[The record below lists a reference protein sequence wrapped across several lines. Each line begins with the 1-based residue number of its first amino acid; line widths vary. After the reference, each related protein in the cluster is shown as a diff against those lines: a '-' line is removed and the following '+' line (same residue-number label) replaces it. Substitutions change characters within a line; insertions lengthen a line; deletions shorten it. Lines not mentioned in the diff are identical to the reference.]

1 MQVQS
6 KVLRHRGASRALIQ
20 LAVAGT
26 AALLLAGPAAATH
39 VGEDLQNDELAVASN
54 NLLLDTLRQWQ
65 RAPAH
70 VREARLRHLLQHAE
84 QRRTRL
90 LQLMEKNPQVAAL
103 RILPSPLR
111 AQFPAEARGLLEQD
125 VSLDG
130 SVYAEVASDVA
141 RGFVQQRF
149 FFQPDGGG
157 ARLALQLAEAG
168 DRERTLLG
176 WAGRKLRVKGTR
188 LDGQLLLRG
197 KADGEIVALDG
208 SGGSS
213 STLSMTPKVTGE
225 QKTLVILANF
235 NDKTLTCTA
244 SDIHARM
251 FGATGSTM
259 NVDYRQSSRDLVSFS
274 GQTAGP
280 FTIPY
285 SSTGACDFNAWGT
298 AADNAA
304 KAAGIDLTQFRR
316 ISYVTPS
323 NSTCGWAGLAY
334 MPGTRSWVQS
344 CGSTGVYV
352 HELGHNLSF
361 HHAGSP
367 TAEYGDSSDP
377 MGGARMVQFNAP
389 NRVMAGWLPTGS
401 VLEVFGGGSYSL
413 SALALTAPATPQVLR
428 LVKPDTNEFYYVSL
442 RQAIDLDAALPST
455 HQNTLSI
462 HRSGSTLPVK
472 TVLLQSL
479 AVGQTFTDS
488 VNGIQISHQGLAGN
502 VSTVGV
508 AFTGSTCQR
517 SAPTVAVSPVSQ
529 TGAPGT
535 ARSYTVSV
543 SNRNTAACGSSS
555 FAMSQVLPA
564 GFGGSFG
571 SASLSIAAGGSAST
585 GWTVSSPA
593 AAADATYT
601 LDATASETSVAN
613 AATAHAS
620 YVVFK
625 DGVGPTVALTSPA
638 AGASFSGTSVTLAA
652 SASDASGV
660 QQVEFLVNGSRLATD
675 TSAPYSAK
683 WTIRKLPRGS
693 YTLSVRATDKLGNA
707 TTSPGVS
714 VTLR

>member
-1 MQVQS
+1 MFTLS
-6 KVLRHRGASRALIQ
+6 RSGAPLRLLTYAATVALALGA
-20 LAVAGT
+20 
-26 AALLLAGPAAATH
+26 PAAWATH
-39 VGEDLQNDELAVASN
+39 VGEDLERDELAVASN

-65 RAPAH
+65 RAPAK
-70 VREARLRHLLQHAE
+70 VREARLQHLLQHAA
-84 QRRTRL
+84 QRRERL
-90 LQLMEKNPQVAAL
+90 IGLMAKNPQVAAL
-103 RILPSPLR
+103 RILPAPLR
-111 AQFPAEARGLLEQD
+111 AQFPAEARGMLEDD
-125 VSLDG
+125 VSLEG
-130 SVYAEVASDVA
+130 EVYAEVASDVA
-141 RGFVQQRF
+141 RGLTQQRF
-149 FFQPDGGG
+149 FFQPQGNSP
-157 ARLALQLAEAG
+157 RYALQLAEAT

-176 WAGRKLRVKGTR
+176 WAGRKLRLKGTR

-197 KADGEIVALDG
+197 KADAEIVALDG
-208 SGGSS
+208 STSGS
-213 STLSMTPKVTGE
+213 TGVLSLTPKVTGD

-235 NDKTLTCTA
+235 SDKALTCTA
-244 SDIHARM
+244 SDINSRM
-251 FGATGSTM
+251 FGTSGATM

-274 GQTAGP
+274 GQTVGP
-280 FTIPY
+280 FAIPY
-285 SSTGACDFNAWGT
+285 TSSGSCDFNAWGT

-304 KAAGIDLTQFRR
+304 KAAGIDLSQYKR
-316 ISYVTPS
+316 ISYVTPP
-323 NSTCGWAGLAY
+323 NSSCGWSGLAY

-344 CGSTGVYV
+344 CASTGVYV

-413 SALALTAPATPQVLR
+413 SALALTTPGTPQVLR

-442 RQAIDLDAALPST
+442 RQAIDLDTSLPTT

-479 AVGQTFTDS
+479 AVGQTFSDS
-488 VNGIQISHQGLAGN
+488 VNGLQISHQGLSGN

-517 SAPTVAVSPVSQ
+517 SAPTVSVSPASQ

-535 ARSYTVSV
+535 AKAYTVSV
-543 SNRNTAACGSSS
+543 TNRNTAACGSAS

-571 SASLSIAAGGSAST
+571 AASLSIGAGASAST
-585 GWTVSSPA
+585 GWTVSSPSTA
-593 AAADATYT
+593 TDASYT

-638 AGASFSGTSVTLAA
+638 GGASFSGNSVTLSA

-683 WTIRKLPRGS
+683 WTIRKLARGS
-693 YTLSVRATDKLGNA
+693 YTLSVRATDKAGNVA
-707 TTSPGVS
+707 TSPGVS